1 MARIMVALIAAGLV
15 AVPCRGD
22 DAGANPETLIR
33 LEIDP
38 APAPSPALRYLL
50 LPELKEMKPGN
61 PIFNYFKCSM
71 EQESF
76 LFDKE
81 AFERRERLLAMPLK
95 ELPAQELQEYGRSV
109 LIQADRA
116 ARLDKPDWQILQ
128 KLKTD
133 GINLLLPDVQQMRAL
148 ARALQVRFR
157 AEVAHGTVRRRAP
170 DRPDDVR
177 HVAPPGRAPDAH
189 RRPGGH
195 RHRRH
200 GHRPARG
207 DAGAARLPQPLL
219 GADEPAQSR

>member
-1 MARIMVALIAAGLV
+1 MARILVALIAAGLV

-22 DAGANPETLIR
+22 DADANPETLIR

-38 APAPSPALRYLL
+38 SPAPSPALRYLL

-95 ELPAQELQEYGRSV
+95 ELPAQDIPEYGRSV

-116 ARLDKPDWQILQ
+116 ARLDKPDWQRDTQRTRESERIIH
-128 KLKTD
+128 K
-133 GINLLLPDVQQMRAL
+133 
-148 ARALQVRFR
+148 
-157 AEVAHGTVRRRAP
+157 EVS
-170 DRPDDVR
+170 DCI
-177 HVAPPGRAPDAH
+177 
-189 RRPGGH
+189 
-195 RHRRH
+195 
-200 GHRPARG
+200 
-207 DAGAARLPQPLL
+207 AGSQLC
-219 GADEPAQSR
+219 